1 MRRLLLLVK
10 KHLLRLIK
18 IALAVAALILIYH
31 LVDWRDSYSVI
42 ATDDKIQQK
51 VDGKILGAWNVDVVH
66 FLADGENKPRLIS
79 RSSGYSITPSIFTYL
94 RNLDKYL
101 FGLGAVSFL
110 FFILII
116 NTRWWWLLRANK
128 LGVRLLEAQRF
139 GWIGLFCSNAM
150 PGSVGGDL
158 IKAVYIVERC
168 SGDRFRAVVSILVD
182 RIIGLL
188 SLLLACSIGCLFIAT
203 RFPEFAWTV
212 WVCALGGFAGCIL
225 LLSPGLRS
233 LLRFEML
240 ISQLPKRLGKFV
252 AQLDDAVL
260 QYRDN
265 LKGIGLWLLASPLIY
280 SLFIGSVILMA
291 QAIGVGLPWIDYL
304 SIVPAAMVVQAIP
317 LMPGGWGIG
326 ELAYGTLIAEFGMQ
340 ALPGVPDAEQ
350 IMRTRGVALSVVH
363 RIHVIAWSL
372 LGGLLMLWDRRLN
385 QNKTGV
391 S

>member
-18 IALAVAALILIYH
+18 IALALAALILIYH
-31 LVDWRDSYSVI
+31 LVDWHDSYAVI
-42 ATDDKIQQK
+42 ATDGEVQEK

-66 FLADGENKPRLIS
+66 FLVDGENEPRLIS
-79 RSSGYSITPSIFTYL
+79 RSSAYSITPSIFTYL
-94 RNLDKYL
+94 RNLDKSL

-110 FFILII
+110 FFVLII

-128 LGVRLLEAQRF
+128 LGVRIFEAQRF

-188 SLLLACSIGCLFIAT
+188 SLLLACSIGCLFIVT

-212 WVCALGGFAGCIL
+212 WICALGVFVGCIL

-240 ISQLPKRLGKFV
+240 ISRLPKRLGKFV

-291 QAIGVGLPWIDYL
+291 QAIGV
-304 SIVPAAMVVQAIP
+304 
-317 LMPGGWGIG
+317 
-326 ELAYGTLIAEFGMQ
+326 
-340 ALPGVPDAEQ
+340 
-350 IMRTRGVALSVVH
+350 
-363 RIHVIAWSL
+363 
-372 LGGLLMLWDRRLN
+372 
-385 QNKTGV
+385 
-391 S
+391 

>member
-42 ATDDKIQQK
+42 AI
-51 VDGKILGAWNVDVVH
+51 DGEVQEKMDGTILGAWNVDVVH
-66 FLADGENKPRLIS
+66 FLVDGENELRLIS
-79 RSSGYSITPSIFTYL
+79 RSAAYSITPSIFTYL
-94 RNLDKYL
+94 RNLDKSL

-110 FFILII
+110 FFVLII
-116 NTRWWWLLRANK
+116 NTRWWWLLRANE

-188 SLLLACSIGCLFIAT
+188 SLLLACSIGCLFIVT

-212 WVCALGGFAGCIL
+212 WICALGVFVGCNL

-240 ISQLPKRLGKFV
+240 ISRLPKRLGKFV
-252 AQLDDAVL
+252 TQLDDAVL
-260 QYRDN
+260 QYRGN

-291 QAIGVGLPWIDYL
+291 QAIGVGLPWTDYL
-304 SIVPAAMVVQAIP
+304 SIVPAAMVVQAVPI
-317 LMPGGWGIG
+317 MPAGWGIG
-326 ELAYGTLIAEFGMQ
+326 ELAYGTLIAEFG
-340 ALPGVPDAEQ
+340 AETLPGVPDAEQ

-372 LGGLLMLWDRRLN
+372 LGGLLMLWDRQLN
-385 QNKTGV
+385 RDKQ
-391 S
+391 

>member
-1 MRRLLLLVK
+1 MKRLLLLVK

-66 FLADGENKPRLIS
+66 FLVDGENEPRLIS
-79 RSSGYSITPSIFTYL
+79 RSSAYSITPSIFTYL
-94 RNLDKYL
+94 RNLDKSL

-110 FFILII
+110 LFVLII

-188 SLLLACSIGCLFIAT
+188 SLLLACSIGCLFIVT

-212 WVCALGGFAGCIL
+212 WICALGVFVGCIL

-233 LLRFEML
+233 LLRFEIL
-240 ISQLPKRLGKFV
+240 ISRLPKRLGKFV

-291 QAIGVGLPWIDYL
+291 QAIGVGLPWTDYL
-304 SIVPAAMVVQAIP
+304 TIVPAAMVVQAVPI
-317 LMPGGWGIG
+317 MPAGWGIG
-326 ELAYGTLIAEFGMQ
+326 ELAYGTLIAEFG
-340 ALPGVPDAEQ
+340 AETLLDVPDAEQ

-372 LGGLLMLWDRRLN
+372 LGGLLMLWDRQLHR
-385 QNKTGV
+385 KK
-391 S
+391 

>member
-18 IALAVAALILIYH
+18 IALALAALILIYH
-31 LVDWRDSYSVI
+31 LVDWHDSYAVI
-42 ATDDKIQQK
+42 ATDGEVQEK

-66 FLADGENKPRLIS
+66 FLVDGENEPRLIS
-79 RSSGYSITPSIFTYL
+79 RSFTNSITPSIFTYL
-94 RNLDKYL
+94 RNLDKSL

-110 FFILII
+110 FLVLII

-168 SGDRFRAVVSILVD
+168 SGNHFRAVVSILVD

-188 SLLLACSIGCLFIAT
+188 SLLLACSIGCLFIVT

-212 WVCALGGFAGCIL
+212 WICALGVFVGCIL

-240 ISQLPKRLGKFV
+240 ISRLPKRLGKFV

-265 LKGIGLWLLASPLIY
+265 LKGISLWLLASPLIY

-326 ELAYGTLIAEFGMQ
+326 ELAYGTLIAEFG
-340 ALPGVPDAEQ
+340 AETLPGVPDAEQ

-363 RIHVIAWSL
+363 RIHVITWSL
-372 LGGLLMLWDRRLN
+372 IGGLLMLLDRQSHR
-385 QNKTGV
+385 KK
-391 S
+391 

>member
-18 IALAVAALILIYH
+18 IALALAALILIYH

-42 ATDDKIQQK
+42 ATDDKVQEK
-51 VDGKILGAWNVDVVH
+51 VNGKILGAWNVDVVH
-66 FLADGENKPRLIS
+66 FLVAGENEPRLIS
-79 RSSGYSITPSIFTYL
+79 LSSAYSITPSIFTYL
-94 RNLDKYL
+94 RNLDKSL

-110 FFILII
+110 LFVLII
-116 NTRWWWLLRANK
+116 NTRWWWLMRANR
-128 LGVRLLEAQRF
+128 LGVRILEAQRF

-188 SLLLACSIGCLFIAT
+188 SLLLACSLGCLFIVT

-212 WVCALGGFAGCIL
+212 WICALGVFVGCIL
-225 LLSPGLRS
+225 LLSPGFRS

-240 ISQLPKRLGKFV
+240 ISRLPKRLGKFV

-260 QYRDN
+260 QYRNN

-291 QAIGVGLPWIDYL
+291 QAIGVGLPWTDYL

-326 ELAYGTLIAEFGMQ
+326 ELAYGTLIAEFG
-340 ALPGVPDAEQ
+340 AETLPGVPDAEQ

-372 LGGLLMLWDRRLN
+372 LGGLLMLWDRQSHR
-385 QNKTGV
+385 KK
-391 S
+391 

>member
-1 MRRLLLLVK
+1 MKRLLLL
-10 KHLLRLIK
+10 IK
-18 IALAVAALILIYH
+18 FALAVAALILIYH

-66 FLADGENKPRLIS
+66 FLADGENELRLIS
-79 RSSGYSITPSIFTYL
+79 RSSAYSITPSIFTYL
-94 RNLDKYL
+94 RNLDKSL

-110 FFILII
+110 FFVLII
-116 NTRWWWLLRANK
+116 NTRWWWLLRSNN
-128 LGVRLLEAQRF
+128 LGVRILEAQRF

-188 SLLLACSIGCLFIAT
+188 SLLLACSIGCLFIVT

-212 WVCALGGFAGCIL
+212 WICALGVFVGCIL

-233 LLRFEML
+233 LTRFEML
-240 ISQLPKRLGKFV
+240 ISRLPKRLGKFV
-252 AQLDDAVL
+252 AQIDDAVL

-326 ELAYGTLIAEFGMQ
+326 ELAYGTLIAEFG
-340 ALPGVPDAEQ
+340 AETLPGVPDAEQ

-363 RIHVIAWSL
+363 RIHAIAWSL
-372 LGGLLMLWDRRLN
+372 LGGLLMLWDRQSHR
-385 QNKTGV
+385 KK
-391 S
+391 

>member
-1 MRRLLLLVK
+1 MTRLLLLIK

-18 IALAVAALILIYH
+18 IALALAALVLIYH
-31 LVDWRDSYSVI
+31 LVDWNDSYAVI
-42 ATDDKIQQK
+42 ATDGEVQET
-51 VDGKILGAWNVDVVH
+51 VEGKILGAWNVDAVH
-66 FLADGENKPRLIS
+66 FLVDGENEPRLIS
-79 RSSGYSITPSIFTYL
+79 LSSAYSITPSIFTYL
-94 RNLDKYL
+94 RNLDKSL

-110 FFILII
+110 FFVLII

-188 SLLLACSIGCLFIAT
+188 SLLLVCSIGCLFIVT

-212 WVCALGGFAGCIL
+212 WICALGVFVGCIL

-240 ISQLPKRLGKFV
+240 ISRLPKRLGKFV

-260 QYRDN
+260 QYRNN
-265 LKGIGLWLLASPLIY
+265 LKGIGLWVLASPLIY

-326 ELAYGTLIAEFGMQ
+326 ELAYGTLIAEFGVEI
-340 ALPGVPDAEQ
+340 LPGVPDAEQ

-363 RIHVIAWSL
+363 RIHAIAWSL
-372 LGGLLMLWDRRLN
+372 IGGLLMLWDRQSYR
-385 QNKTGV
+385 KK
-391 S
+391 

>member
-1 MRRLLLLVK
+1 MTRLLLLIK
-10 KHLLRLIK
+10 KHLLGLIK
-18 IALAVAALILIYH
+18 IALALAALILIYH
-31 LVDWRDSYSVI
+31 LVDWNDSYAVI
-42 ATDDKIQQK
+42 ATDGEVQET
-51 VDGKILGAWNVDVVH
+51 VEGKILGAWNVDAVH
-66 FLADGENKPRLIS
+66 FLVDGENEPRLIS
-79 RSSGYSITPSIFTYL
+79 LSAAYSITPSIFTYL
-94 RNLDKYL
+94 RNLDKSL

-110 FFILII
+110 LFALII
-116 NTRWWWLLRANK
+116 NTRWWWLMRANR
-128 LGVRLLEAQRF
+128 LGVRILEAQRF

-188 SLLLACSIGCLFIAT
+188 SLLLACSLGCLFIVT

-212 WVCALGGFAGCIL
+212 WICALGVFVGCIL

-240 ISQLPKRLGKFV
+240 ISRLPKRLGKFV

-260 QYRDN
+260 QYRNN

-317 LMPGGWGIG
+317 IMPGGWGIG
-326 ELAYGTLIAEFGMQ
+326 ELAYGTLIAEFG
-340 ALPGVPDAEQ
+340 AETLPGVPDAEQ

-372 LGGLLMLWDRRLN
+372 LGGLLMLWDHQVNRDKL
-385 QNKTGV
+385 
-391 S
+391 